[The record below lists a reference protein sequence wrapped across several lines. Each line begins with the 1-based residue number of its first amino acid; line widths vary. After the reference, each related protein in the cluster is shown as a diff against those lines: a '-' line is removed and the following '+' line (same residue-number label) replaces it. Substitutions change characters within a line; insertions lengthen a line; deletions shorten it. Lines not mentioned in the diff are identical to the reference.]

1 MSITADQSQQTIALK
16 FTLSICKFV
25 DNESRKKK
33 LLEEVEPEEVEPV
46 FKNKTI
52 MIDW

>member
-33 LLEEVEPEEVEPV
+33 LLEEVEPV